1 MFIFGTPIV
10 NEPNYDSLIILAI
23 EPQERS
29 IFYTMAH
36 VLFMT
41 IFTILW
47 VWLVFPLFVKRWLD
61 FTHGLIFLWLIGLD
75 P

>member
-1 MFIFGTPIV
+1 MFIFGTLIV

-23 EPQERS
+23 ETQEQS

-36 VLFMT
+36 LLFIN

-47 VWLVFPLFVKRWLD
+47 MWLGFPLFVKREPY
-61 FTHGLIFLWLIGLD
+61 FTHGY
-75 P
+75 